1 MTLQSLG
8 WSAFFEA
15 HLQNTASRPC
25 RVVSE
30 GADLFLVHDGVREV
44 FASPRGRLRNQPG
57 FPPVVGDWV
66 LVECADRLAEQR
78 ADGSAKNDRY
88 VVESILERRT
98 AIVRKQAG
106 SRGSAQML
114 AANVDRVLLV
124 TSMNQDFSVRR
135 LERYLTLIWE
145 SGATPIILLTKAD
158 LVSDAGP
165 FRREAEKC
173 ALGFPVL
180 CISNVSGEG
189 IGELRSLLVVGET
202 VVLLGSSGVGKSTLV
217 NVLGGAE
224 VRETRSVRER
234 DGKGRH
240 ATTDRHLVRLPSGV
254 LVIDTPGLREVQL
267 WASDTAVA
275 QTFPEI
281 SELAIHCRFRDCQH
295 QGEPGCAV
303 VAGLGSGQIEAD
315 RLDSFRRLRR
325 ELEHLDRQSD
335 PLSAMKHKSKIKQIM
350 RAQEQQQR
358 RRTKP

>member
-15 HLQNTASRPC
+15 HLENTPSRPC

-30 GADLFLVHDGVREV
+30 GTGLFLVHDGVREV

-66 LVECADRLAEQR
+66 LAECAD
-78 ADGSAKNDRY
+78 DDRY
-88 VVESILERRT
+88 VVESILQRRT

-106 SRGSAQML
+106 SHASAQVL

-145 SGATPIILLTKAD
+145 SGATPIIVLTKAD
-158 LVSDAGP
+158 LVTDVGP
-165 FRREAEKC
+165 FRREAEKY

-180 CISNVSGEG
+180 CISSVSGNG
-189 IGELRSLLVVGET
+189 ISELRSSLVVGET
-202 VVLLGSSGVGKSTLV
+202 VALLGSSGVGKSTLV
-217 NVLGGAE
+217 NVLGGADL
-224 VRETRSVRER
+224 RETRSVREN

-254 LVIDTPGLREVQL
+254 LLIDTPGLREVQL

-281 SELAIHCRFRDCQH
+281 SALAIHCRFRDCQH
-295 QGEPGCAV
+295 EGEPGCAV
-303 VAGLGSGQIEAD
+303 VAGIATGQIDVD
-315 RLDSFRRLRR
+315 RLDSLRRLRR
-325 ELEHLDRQSD
+325 ELDHLDRQSD
-335 PLSAMKHKSKIKQIM
+335 PLSARQHKNGIKRIM

-358 RRTKP
+358 HRTKP

>member
-15 HLQNTASRPC
+15 HLQNTTSRPC

-30 GADLFLVHDGVREV
+30 GTDLFLVHDGVREV
-44 FASPRGRLRNQPG
+44 FASPRGRLRSQPG

-66 LVECADRLAEQR
+66 LVESAD
-78 ADGSAKNDRY
+78 DDRY
-88 VVESILERRT
+88 VVESILPRRT
-98 AIVRKQAG
+98 AMVRKQAG
-106 SRGSAQML
+106 SYASAQLL

-135 LERYLTLIWE
+135 LERYLTLVWE
-145 SGATPIILLTKAD
+145 SGATPMIVLTKAD
-158 LVSDAGP
+158 LVTDLSP

-180 CISNVSGEG
+180 CTSNVSGDG
-189 IGELRSLLVVGET
+189 IGELRSSLVVGET

-217 NVLGGAE
+217 NLLAGVDM
-224 VRETRSVRER
+224 RQTRSVREK

-254 LVIDTPGLREVQL
+254 LLIDTPGLREVQL

-295 QGEPGCAV
+295 EGEPGCAV
-303 VAGLGSGQIEAD
+303 IAGVATGQIAVD
-315 RLDSFRRLRR
+315 RLDSLRRLRR
-325 ELEHLDRQSD
+325 ELDHLDRQSD
-335 PLSAMKHKSKIKQIM
+335 PLSAMQHKSKIKRIM

>member
-15 HLQNTASRPC
+15 HLQNTPSRPC

-30 GADLFLVHDGVREV
+30 GTDLFLVHDGVREV
-44 FASPRGRLRNQPG
+44 FASPRGRSRSQPC

-66 LVECADRLAEQR
+66 QVESAD
-78 ADGSAKNDRY
+78 DDRY
-88 VVESILERRT
+88 VVESILPRRT
-98 AIVRKQAG
+98 AMVRKQAG
-106 SRGSAQML
+106 SHASAQLL

-124 TSMNQDFSVRR
+124 TSMDQDFSVRR
-135 LERYLTLIWE
+135 LERYLTLVWE
-145 SGATPIILLTKAD
+145 SGATPIIVLTKAD
-158 LVSDAGP
+158 LVTDLSP

-180 CISNVSGEG
+180 CTSNVSGDG
-189 IGELRSLLVVGET
+189 IGELRSSLVVGET

-217 NVLGGAE
+217 NMLAGVDMRQTRN
-224 VRETRSVRER
+224 VREK

-254 LVIDTPGLREVQL
+254 LLIDTPGLREVQL
-267 WASDTAVA
+267 WASDKAVA

-295 QGEPGCAV
+295 EGEPGCAV
-303 VAGLGSGQIEAD
+303 IAGIATGQIAVD
-315 RLDSFRRLRR
+315 RLDSLRRLRR
-325 ELEHLDRQSD
+325 ELDHLDRQSD
-335 PLSAMKHKSKIKQIM
+335 PLSAMQHKSKIKRIM

>member
-25 RVVSE
+25 RVVSA
-30 GADLFLVHDGVREV
+30 GTDLLIVHDGVREV
-44 FASPRGRLRNQPG
+44 FASLRGRLRNQPG

-66 LVECADRLAEQR
+66 LVECA
-78 ADGSAKNDRY
+78 NDERY
-88 VVESILERRT
+88 VAESVLERRT

-106 SRGSAQML
+106 SHASAQVL

-145 SGATPIILLTKAD
+145 SGATPIIILTKAD
-158 LVSDAGP
+158 LVTDVDP

-180 CISNVSGEG
+180 CISNVSGDG
-189 IGELRSLLVVGET
+189 IGELRSSLVAGET

-217 NVLGGAE
+217 NVLSGAE
-224 VRETRSVRER
+224 VRETRSVREK

-240 ATTDRHLVRLPSGV
+240 ATTDRHLIRLPSGV

-267 WASDTAVA
+267 WASDTAIA

-281 SELAIHCRFRDCQH
+281 SEFAIHCRFRDCQH
-295 QGEPGCAV
+295 KEEPGCAV
-303 VAGLGSGQIEAD
+303 VAGVGAGQIDAD
-315 RLDSFRRLRR
+315 RLDSLHRLRR
-325 ELEHLDRQSD
+325 ELDHLDRQSD
-335 PLSAMKHKSKIKQIM
+335 PLSAMEYKNKIKRIM
-350 RAQEQQQR
+350 RAHEQQQR

>member
-1 MTLQSLG
+1 MTLQPLG

-15 HLQNTASRPC
+15 HLENTTSRPS

-30 GADLFLVHDGVREV
+30 GRDLFLVHDGVREV
-44 FASPRGRLRNQPG
+44 LASPRGRLRNQPS

-66 LVECADRLAEQR
+66 LVESAD
-78 ADGSAKNDRY
+78 DHRY
-88 VVESILERRT
+88 VVESILQRRT

-106 SRGSAQML
+106 SHPSAQVL

-145 SGATPIILLTKAD
+145 SGATPIIVLTKAD
-158 LVSDAGP
+158 LVTDVGP

-180 CISNVSGEG
+180 CISSVSGDG
-189 IGELRSLLVVGET
+189 ISALRSSLVVGET

-217 NVLGGAE
+217 NVLGGAD
-224 VRETRSVRER
+224 VRETRSVREN

-254 LVIDTPGLREVQL
+254 LLIDTPGLREVQL

-281 SELAIHCRFRDCQH
+281 AELAMHCRFRDCH
-295 QGEPGCAV
+295 HEEEPGCAV
-303 VAGLGSGQIEAD
+303 IAGVATGQIGMD
-315 RLDSFRRLRR
+315 RLDSLRRLRR
-325 ELEHLDRQSD
+325 ELDHLDRQSN
-335 PLSAMKHKSKIKQIM
+335 PLSALQYKSKLKRIM

-358 RRTKP
+358 HRTKP

>member
-15 HLQNTASRPC
+15 HLQNTLLRPC

-30 GADLFLVHDGVREV
+30 GTDLLLVHDGAGEV
-44 FASPRGRLRNQPG
+44 LAWPRGRLRNQPN

-66 LVECADRLAEQR
+66 LADR
-78 ADGSAKNDRY
+78 ADDDRY

-98 AIVRKQAG
+98 AMVRKQAG
-106 SRGSAQML
+106 SRASAQVL
-114 AANVDRVLLV
+114 AANVDRVLLM

-135 LERYLTLIWE
+135 MERYLTLTWE
-145 SGATPIILLTKAD
+145 SGATPIIVLTKAD
-158 LVSDAGP
+158 LVTEVGP

-173 ALGFPVL
+173 ALGFPVF
-180 CISNVSGEG
+180 CISSVSGGG
-189 IGELRSLLVVGET
+189 IGELRSSLVAGET
-202 VVLLGSSGVGKSTLV
+202 VVLLGSSGVGKSTLI

-224 VRETRSVRER
+224 VRKTRSVREE

-240 ATTDRHLVRLPSGV
+240 ATSDRHLVRLSSGV
-254 LVIDTPGLREVQL
+254 LLIDTPGLREVQL
-267 WASDTAVA
+267 WATDPAVA
-275 QTFPEI
+275 QTFPEV
-281 SELAIHCRFRDCQH
+281 SELAIDCRFRDCQH

-303 VAGLGSGQIEAD
+303 VAGVGSGQIDAN
-315 RLDSFRRLRR
+315 RLESFHRLRR
-325 ELEHLDRQSD
+325 ELDRLDRESD
-335 PLSAMKHKSKIKQIM
+335 PLLAKQHKSKIKRIM